1 MLQFLDVLVVSSDS
15 SAHVKIE
22 RSSSFRLTL
31 SIGNAT
37 SIDAEGIMIKSF
49 WSLIN
54 INLVDDIEQYSIICF
69 SSYNFSLDKH
79 TVDNNGVS

>member
-1 MLQFLDVLVVSSDS
+1 MRPLATAGHL
-15 SAHVKIE
+15 SAEI
-22 RSSSFRLTL
+22 SN
-31 SIGNAT
+31 IAT